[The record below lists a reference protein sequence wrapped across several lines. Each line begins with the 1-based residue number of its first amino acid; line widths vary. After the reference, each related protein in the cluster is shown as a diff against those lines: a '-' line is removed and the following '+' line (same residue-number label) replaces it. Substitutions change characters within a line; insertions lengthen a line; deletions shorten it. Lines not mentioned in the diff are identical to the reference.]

1 MARFT
6 TTVPSRSTA
15 ARGPFIA
22 RAVDA
27 GLEASVIGSFTRIG
41 YHVRRRLYHWPPPER
56 YDLSGRNAIVTG
68 ATSGL
73 GLETART
80 LARLGASVC
89 IVGRDAERTEA
100 VRQRLGR
107 ETGATIESG
116 LADLSLLQATGSFAK
131 EYAAGHDRLDILVH
145 NAGSLLHERTL
156 TTEGNETTVSTHVL
170 SPFLMTSLLV
180 PLLEAAPTAG
190 RVILVASGGMYSER
204 LDVAGL
210 QMPDGYDG
218 VKAYARAKRAQVTL
232 AREWSRRLL
241 DRPVAVN
248 AMHPGWC
255 DTPGIRD
262 ALPRFSRAI
271 GPLLRTAAEGID
283 TSVWLGAAPE
293 AAQIHGRFLLDRR
306 PRATHKAPWTRR
318 PDEELEAERLWRWCA
333 EATGAPPI

>member
-1 MARFT
+1 M
-6 TTVPSRSTA
+6 
-15 ARGPFIA
+15 IA

-27 GLEASVIGSFTRIG
+27 VLEASVVGSFTRVG
-41 YHVRRRLYHWPPPER
+41 YHARRRLYDWPGLDTF
-56 YDLSGRNAIVTG
+56 DLTGRNAIVTG

-73 GLETART
+73 GYETARE
-80 LARLGASVC
+80 LARLGAAVC
-89 IVGRDAERTEA
+89 IVGRDAERTETA
-100 VRQRLGR
+100 RQRLER
-107 ETGATIESG
+107 ETGATVESG
-116 LADLSLLQATGSFAK
+116 LADLSLLAAARSFA
-131 EYAAGHDRLDILVH
+131 EDYAANHDRLDVLVH
-145 NAGSLLHERTL
+145 NAGALLHERTL
-156 TTEGNETTVSTHVL
+156 TTEGNETTIATHVL

-180 PLLEAAPTAG
+180 PRLEAAPTTG

-232 AREWSRRLL
+232 AREWARRLL
-241 DRPVAVN
+241 GRPVSVN

-262 ALPRFSRAI
+262 ALPGFSRVL
-271 GPLLRTAAEGID
+271 GPVLRTAPEGVD

-293 AAQIHGRFLLDRR
+293 AAAISGRFLLDRR
-306 PRATHKAPWTRR
+306 PRSTHKVLWTRR